1 MSGFSC
7 QWANCQNSFD
17 SAEDLYNHISDDHV
31 GRRSTN
37 NLCLQ
42 CCWNNCGTIA
52 IKRDHLASHIRVH
65 LPLKPHACSICKKGF
80 KRPQDLKKHEKIHT
94 EEHQSSL
101 LSKQP
106 GYRPVRR
113 RRKPNVMH
121 SPSPTP
127 HVSSQDSTTN
137 SDLSSL
143 SYSPTT
149 FKGKHSPLGCYSP
162 AKDNTDGL
170 KAPDN
175 GLIQGIL
182 NSQAFTPYDSEI
194 INRLNSI
201 GPTIDYM
208 DNLNWS
214 VPADA
219 ESAQVLQDWLEQLSD
234 NVRVEDEPTT
244 NDYNTFSSLMD
255 DSQDTLYPSLEKMA
269 QDPYL
274 SFNYEAQNLSTT
286 PTSFGDFPQLSI
298 SSNSPPPPP
307 PPTAATGGVTEQ
319 TFGSRFWSPSG
330 DVSGEVTKSPSYKPY
345 SCPISP
351 QPSHDRSVYTTTTTT
366 TTTTQQQ
373 PSFQT
378 NQEIVYKVTPKLNSP
393 DTFTNKKDIIHMM
406 NVFSS
411 PDQKMTSKPKVK
423 KEQDK
428 TQLMCQTF
436 EEDSSISPYAD
447 LVDMIGHMNINEDYT
462 KHQKTIC
469 S

>member
-7 QWANCQNSFD
+7 QWANCQSLFD
-17 SAEDLYNHISDDHV
+17 SAEDLYNHLSDDHV

-42 CCWNNCGTIA
+42 CCWNNCGTVA

-113 RRKPNVMH
+113 RRKPNAMH
-121 SPSPTP
+121 SPIPTS

-143 SYSPTT
+143 GYSPTT

-162 AKDNTDGL
+162 IKDNTDEF

-175 GLIQGIL
+175 GLMQGIL
-182 NSQAFTPYDSEI
+182 NSQVFTPYDSEI

-219 ESAQVLQDWLEQLSD
+219 ESAQVLQDWLEQLSA
-234 NVRVEDEPTT
+234 NVRVEDEPTA
-244 NDYNTFSSLMD
+244 NNYNTFSSLMG

-274 SFNYEAQNLSTT
+274 SFNYETQNLSTT
-286 PTSFGDFPQLSI
+286 PTSFGDFPQLSV

-307 PPTAATGGVTEQ
+307 PSSSAAAAAADGVTE
-319 TFGSRFWSPSG
+319 
-330 DVSGEVTKSPSYKPY
+330 
-345 SCPISP
+345 
-351 QPSHDRSVYTTTTTT
+351 
-366 TTTTQQQ
+366 
-373 PSFQT
+373 
-378 NQEIVYKVTPKLNSP
+378 
-393 DTFTNKKDIIHMM
+393 
-406 NVFSS
+406 
-411 PDQKMTSKPKVK
+411 KM
-423 KEQDK
+423 
-428 TQLMCQTF
+428 F
-436 EEDSSISPYAD
+436 
-447 LVDMIGHMNINEDYT
+447 
-462 KHQKTIC
+462 
-469 S
+469 